1 MDKTLLVANP
11 VRPTAATGSAAA
23 VMVAAPVTAPAAAIA
38 APGAAD
44 PTAAPARAPAPS
56 AIRFRAVA
64 KRFHGRDVLRDVSFD
79 VPQGC
84 SVAIAGVNGAGKST
98 LLRCLLDFAR
108 PDAGQIFIGNRDS
121 NHLHARAELGWL
133 PERFVP
139 PAHLN
144 ARECL
149 EWLAGLRGTNLDVA
163 RMEALAAELGLDA
176 RALDSRVRELSK
188 GMTQKIGLMSIGLSD
203 CPIWVLDEP
212 MSGLDPLAR
221 RNVTQLIEGA
231 RAAGRTVLFTT
242 HGLRDLPA
250 LCDRLV
256 VLHDG
261 AVRFCGTVDAF
272 AAQYGSSDLELAFL
286 ACLQDSSP
294 GAACARPEHALE
306 GCAA

>member
-1 MDKTLLVANP
+1 MPRTYDGGMDMTFMASTHSL
-11 VRPTAATGSAAA
+11 RAAA
-23 VMVAAPVTAPAAAIA
+23 AGTASPAHGAAPAAI
-38 APGAAD
+38 
-44 PTAAPARAPAPS
+44 S
-56 AIRFRAVA
+56 FRKVA
-64 KRFHGRDVLRDVSFD
+64 KRYRGREVLREVSFD
-79 VPQGC
+79 VPQGS

-108 PDAGQIFIGNRDS
+108 PDSGQIFIGNRDCD
-121 NHLHARAELGWL
+121 HLHARAQLGWL

-149 EWLAGLRGTNLDVA
+149 EWLAGLRGSRLDA
-163 RMEALAAELGLDA
+163 GRMHELAADLGLDTS
-176 RALDSRVRELSK
+176 ALDSRVRDLSK
-188 GMTQKIGLMSIGLSD
+188 GMTQKLGLMSIALSD

-221 RNVTQLIEGA
+221 RNVTRLIDGA
-231 RAAGRTVLFTT
+231 RAAGRTIVFTT

-256 VLHDG
+256 VLHAG
-261 AVRFCGTVDAF
+261 AVRFCGTLEQLLASN
-272 AAQYGSSDLELAFL
+272 GSTDLEQAFL
-286 ACLQDSSP
+286 DCLRQPS
-294 GAACARPEHALE
+294 RPAPRGTAEPALE

>member
-1 MDKTLLVANP
+1 MAATPAS
-11 VRPTAATGSAAA
+11 RTAAPHSAASA
-23 VMVAAPVTAPAAAIA
+23 VNTAPA
-38 APGAAD
+38 
-44 PTAAPARAPAPS
+44 

-64 KRFHGRDVLRDVSFD
+64 KRYRGREVLRAVSFD
-79 VPQGC
+79 VPLGC
-84 SVAIAGVNGAGKST
+84 SLAIAGVNGAGKST

-108 PDAGQIFIGNRDS
+108 PDSGQILIGNRDS
-121 NHLHARAELGWL
+121 DHLHARAELGWL

-139 PAHLN
+139 PAHLD

-149 EWLAGLRGTNLDVA
+149 EWLAGLRGSRLDVV
-163 RMEALAAELGLDA
+163 RMEAMAADLGLDA
-176 RALDSRVRELSK
+176 RALSTRVRDLSK
-188 GMTQKIGLMSIGLSD
+188 GMTQKLGLMSIGLSG

-221 RNVTQLIEGA
+221 RNVARLIDGA
-231 RAAGRTVLFTT
+231 RNAGRTILFTT

-261 AVRFCGTVDAF
+261 AVRFCGTLDEF
-272 AAQYGSSDLELAFL
+272 AGLYGSTDLELAFL
-286 ACLQDSSP
+286 ACLQDSTP
-294 GAACARPEHALE
+294 AAPAARPEHALE

>member
-1 MDKTLLVANP
+1 MDKTL
-11 VRPTAATGSAAA
+11 
-23 VMVAAPVTAPAAAIA
+23 MPALPAS
-38 APGAAD
+38 GAAM
-44 PTAAPARAPAPS
+44 AGAAPAPS

-64 KRFHGRDVLRDVSFD
+64 KRFRGRDVLRDVSFE

-84 SVAIAGVNGAGKST
+84 SLAIAGVNGAGKST

-108 PDAGQIFIGNRDS
+108 PDAGEILIGNRDS
-121 NHLHARAELGWL
+121 DHLHARAEIGWL

-139 PAHLN
+139 PAHLD

-149 EWLAGLRGTNLDVA
+149 EWLAGLRGDRLDVP
-163 RMEALAAELGLDA
+163 RMEAMAAELGLDA
-176 RALDSRVRELSK
+176 RALKTRVRELSK
-188 GMTQKIGLMSIGLSD
+188 GMTQKLGLMSIGLSD

-221 RNVTQLIEGA
+221 RNVARLIDGA

-256 VLHDG
+256 VLHGG
-261 AVRFCGTVDAF
+261 AVRFCGTLEAF
-272 AAQYGSSDLELAFL
+272 AALYGSTDLELAFL
-286 ACLQDSSP
+286 ACLQDAVP
-294 GAACARPEHALE
+294 AAPAASPEHALE

>member
-1 MDKTLLVANP
+1 MDKTLLAANP
-11 VRPTAATGSAAA
+11 VLRTAATGSAATA
-23 VMVAAPVTAPAAAIA
+23 AATGAAPATAPAAANS
-38 APGAAD
+38 
-44 PTAAPARAPAPS
+44 AAPAAEPVSAPVPS

-98 LLRCLLDFAR
+98 LLRCLLDLAR
-108 PDAGQIFIGNRDS
+108 PDSGQIFIGHRES

-149 EWLAGLRGTNLDVA
+149 EWLAGLRGTNLDVP
-163 RMEALAAELGLDA
+163 RMDAMAAELGLDA

-188 GMTQKIGLMSIGLSD
+188 GMNQKIGLMSIGLSD

-221 RNVTQLIEGA
+221 RNVTRLIEGA

-261 AVRFCGTVDAF
+261 AVRFCGTVEAF

-286 ACLQDSSP
+286 ACLQESSP

>member
-1 MDKTLLVANP
+1 MDKTPMATTHAPRTAVP
-11 VRPTAATGSAAA
+11 VPGSA
-23 VMVAAPVTAPAAAIA
+23 
-38 APGAAD
+38 
-44 PTAAPARAPAPS
+44 

-64 KRFHGRDVLRDVSFD
+64 KRYKGREVLRDVSFD
-79 VPQGC
+79 VPLGS

-108 PDAGQIFIGNRDS
+108 PDAGRIFIGEHDS
-121 NHLHARAELGWL
+121 DQLPARAQIGWL

-149 EWLAGLRGTNLDVA
+149 EWLAGLRGTTLDVP
-163 RMEALAAELGLDA
+163 RMKALAADLGLDA
-176 RALDSRVRELSK
+176 RALATRVRELSK
-188 GMTQKIGLMSIGLSD
+188 GMTQKLGLMSIGLSD

-221 RNVTQLIEGA
+221 RNVTRLIDGA
-231 RAAGRTVLFTT
+231 RDAGRTVLFTS

-256 VLHDG
+256 VLHGG
-261 AVRFCGTVDAF
+261 AVRFCGGLDEFSAR
-272 AAQYGSSDLELAFL
+272 YESSDLELAFL
-286 ACLQDSSP
+286 ACLQESSP
-294 GAACARPEHALE
+294 GATAAGQHALE